1 LMVWYTFHHQ
11 TALLASIVRLRP
23 LGGAPLVHHVCLARG
38 VLGAPRRNHLHVIK
52 YVTYKKIKLSLLNLK
67 RNQY

>member
-1 LMVWYTFHHQ
+1 
-11 TALLASIVRLRP
+11 
-23 LGGAPLVHHVCLARG
+23 